1 MGNVAFF
8 KNNCQ
13 MYSNNFWLNHVL
25 NADHKNSLC
34 NSENMQGLPQ
44 YSIAVDL
51 VYFWNYQY
59 MIGSA
64 YNAKITEEQV
74 LRAIVKRGRA
84 PPRLKKKGDLF
95 L

>member
-1 MGNVAFF
+1 
-8 KNNCQ
+8 
-13 MYSNNFWLNHVL
+13 
-25 NADHKNSLC
+25 
-34 NSENMQGLPQ
+34 MQGLYQ
-44 YSIAVDL
+44 AVDL

-74 LRAIVKRGRA
+74 LRAIVKRGHA

-95 L
+95 LVNFHCIYTNTLILVNMQCLQYVYYSLLF